1 MGLKVVWR
9 NGHAYAAGTVQGR
22 RIRQSLGTGDPEQA
36 EEARAALEAKA
47 WRQGLY
53 GDEAVRTFEDAALSY
68 LENGGEGRFM
78 APLIRYFRGVRL
90 ASIKPGHVIEAA
102 AKLYPKGTPET
113 RRRQAIT
120 PAVAVIN
127 HGHLKGWCGAIRVKA
142 PKGRAKHRKA
152 VGRPY
157 IDAVRAACMAHKPRL
172 PHLAALMLF
181 LHQTGARLSEA
192 LALAPDDVSLP
203 DATAVAHD
211 TKNGEPRTIYL
222 TAEMVAELR
231 NLEPREGRVFGYVT
245 KNGVYRALRQ
255 ACTEAGVAYLGTHQP
270 GRHSFA
276 TALDAQ
282 GFTSAQI
289 AEAGGWK
296 SRALVAQRYTHP
308 EDAGRRAAEA
318 MGAGSA
324 QPKPARGKKRDAP

>member
-1 MGLKVVWR
+1 MGLKIVWR

-22 RIRQSLGTGDPEQA
+22 RIRQSLGTGDPAQA
-36 EEARAALEAKA
+36 EEARAALEART

-90 ASIKPGHVIEAA
+90 GSIKPGHIIEAA
-102 AKLYPKGTPET
+102 SKLYPKASPET

-127 HGHLKGWCGAIRVKA
+127 HGHGKGWCGAIRVKA
-142 PKGRAKHRKA
+142 PRGRVKHRKA
-152 VGRPY
+152 VGRDY
-157 IDAVRAACMAHKPRL
+157 IDAVRAACARHKPAQ
-172 PHLAALMLF
+172 PHLAALLLF
-181 LHQTGARLSEA
+181 MHQTGARLSEA
-192 LALAPDDVSLP
+192 LALAPADLDLA
-203 DATAVAHD
+203 DAAAVAHD
-211 TKNGEPRTIYL
+211 TKNGDPRVIYL
-222 TAEMVAELR
+222 TAEMVTELR
-231 NLEPREGRVFGYVT
+231 GLPAREGRVFGYAT

-255 ACTEAGVAYLGTHQP
+255 ACAEAGVEYLGTHQP

-276 TALDAQ
+276 TTLDAK

-308 EDAGRRAAEA
+308 QRAGRLAAEA
-318 MGAGSA
+318 IGADAA
-324 QPKPARGKKRDAP
+324 QPPKKDAES